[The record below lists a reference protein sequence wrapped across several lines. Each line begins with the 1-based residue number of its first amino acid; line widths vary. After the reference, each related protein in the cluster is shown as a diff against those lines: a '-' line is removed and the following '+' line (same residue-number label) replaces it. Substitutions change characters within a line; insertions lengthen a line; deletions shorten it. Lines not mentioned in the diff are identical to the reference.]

1 MTPLQCSTEF
11 KTSENFDTQFGTQTG
26 EANISEYNGEEI
38 AIYYSKEGLC
48 RRLVI
53 LELNLSKTALS
64 SSMGS
69 HKERDTLLNSLV

>member
-1 MTPLQCSTEF
+1 MTGCSCMTPLQCSTEF

-48 RRLVI
+48 RRLVN
-53 LELNLSKTALS
+53 LELNLSTRIGINYKNT
-64 SSMGS
+64 GS
-69 HKERDTLLNSLV
+69 